1 MPDAHPTIVDL
12 HRYPVKGLS
21 SQPSERFAV
30 TAAAGLA
37 DDRRFALAL
46 GTTVFDPENPRP
58 LEKGFFLMLRRNEA
72 LAALSTRYDGEAGT
86 LSVSAPGHGASLD
99 ASSGAPVG
107 DLVADLGTPDGR
119 AAVERFFNS
128 YVGEASG
135 GGIRIVEAAGHKFTD
150 VSHLSPAMMKAVSVV
165 NLASVRDLAR
175 RTGLA
180 IDPLRFRANIH
191 LEGLPAWAEMDWLDD
206 GVAIG
211 SARFRCVRLTQRCG
225 AIDVDPATGARDM
238 NLTKALV
245 SLYGHPYC
253 GVYLEVVADGAF
265 DVGAAVVRF
274 P

>member
-1 MPDAHPTIVDL
+1 MTDAQPTIAAL
-12 HRYPVKGLS
+12 YRYPVKGLS
-21 SQPSERFAV
+21 PQAEDHLAV

-46 GTTVFDPENPRP
+46 GTTVFDPEHPLP
-58 LEKGFFLMLRRNEA
+58 LEKGHFLMLRRNEA
-72 LAALSTRYDGEAGT
+72 LAALATRFEGGT
-86 LSVSAPGHGASLD
+86 LSIAAPRRD
-99 ASSGAPVG
+99 A
-107 DLVADLGTPDGR
+107 LVADLRTPEGR
-119 AAVERFFNS
+119 ASVERFFDD
-128 YVGEASG
+128 YVGDASEG
-135 GGIRIVEAAGHKFTD
+135 GTRLVEGAGHKFTD

-175 RTGLA
+175 RSGLA

-191 LEGLPAWAEMDWLDD
+191 LEGLPAWAEMDWLDHD
-206 GVAIG
+206 VAIG

-253 GVYLEVVADGAF
+253 GVYLEVVGDGAF
-265 DVGAAVVRF
+265 DLGAAVVRHS
-274 P
+274 

>member
-1 MPDAHPTIVDL
+1 MTDAHPTVAAL

-21 SQPSERFAV
+21 SQAAERLAV
-30 TAAAGLA
+30 TADAGLA

-46 GTTVFDPENPRP
+46 GTTVFDPDHPTP
-58 LEKGFFLMLRRNEA
+58 LEKGHFLMLRRNEA
-72 LAALSTRYDGEAGT
+72 MAALSTRFDAADGT
-86 LSVSAPGHGASLD
+86 LSIAAPGE
-99 ASSGAPVG
+99 AP
-107 DLVADLGTPDGR
+107 LVAVLGTPAGR
-119 AAVERFFNS
+119 ASVERFFDA
-128 YVGEASG
+128 YLGEACAG
-135 GGIRIVEAAGHKFTD
+135 GARLVEAAGHKFTD

-165 NLASVRDLAR
+165 NLASVRDLAE
-175 RTGLA
+175 RTGLT

-191 LEGLPAWAEMDWLDD
+191 LEGLPAWAEMDWLDRD
-206 GVAIG
+206 VAIG

-265 DVGAAVVRF
+265 GLGDPLVRRA
-274 P
+274 